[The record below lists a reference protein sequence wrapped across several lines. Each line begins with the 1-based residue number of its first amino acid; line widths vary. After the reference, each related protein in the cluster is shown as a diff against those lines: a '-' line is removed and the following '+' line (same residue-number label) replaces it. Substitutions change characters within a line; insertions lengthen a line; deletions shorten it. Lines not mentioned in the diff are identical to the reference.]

1 MKQTK
6 QIDTFYCDY
15 CGKECEHTPEFTL
28 PVKEKNK
35 DMMFMWIHNVPV
47 TERVVA
53 KQRDI
58 CPKCQERII
67 KLINDM
73 EKMIYMSWKNTKD

>member
-28 PVKEKNK
+28 PVKEKK
-35 DMMFMWIHNVPV
+35 
-47 TERVVA
+47 
-53 KQRDI
+53 
-58 CPKCQERII
+58 
-67 KLINDM
+67 
-73 EKMIYMSWKNTKD
+73 